1 MFQAEVVS
9 LKWNILC
16 YVHSLHMYL
25 GGGWGGDCDGISWI
39 EVAQTSEDQ
48 MADIG
53 LIGAESS
60 TSLTRLLVI
69 TVCTSCM
76 FIYHNDR
83 KRLP

>member
-1 MFQAEVVS
+1 MLCTLSSHVS
-9 LKWNILC
+9 WWR
-16 YVHSLHMYL
+16 V
-25 GGGWGGDCDGISWI
+25 GGGGDCDSISWI
-39 EVAQTSEDQ
+39 EVAQTSEDP

-76 FIYHNDR
+76 LMYHNDR